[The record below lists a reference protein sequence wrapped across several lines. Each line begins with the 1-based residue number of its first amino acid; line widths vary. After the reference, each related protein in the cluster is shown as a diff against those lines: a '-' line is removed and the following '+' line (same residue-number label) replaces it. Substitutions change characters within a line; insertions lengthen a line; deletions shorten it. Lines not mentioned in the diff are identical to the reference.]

1 MTPEQLVQTTGLFY
15 QSLIHPAL
23 DDPTFLADL
32 DRFCQMRDNLDRGL
46 ALQLI
51 EEVNWRDRLLG
62 FAVAALL
69 QDWSLSSAIL
79 ETLQRRLTGMAIV
92 PAGAW
97 LVIQHQRVPEASPAL
112 ILTRF
117 DLTLFDGEVG
127 WVLTRLQAVREG
139 TFSVATEE
147 AGPHSGQSFQDQLEL
162 YESLCESA

>member
-51 EEVNWRDRLLG
+51 QEVNWRDRLLG

-79 ETLQRRLTGMAIV
+79 ETLQRPTGMAIV
-92 PAGAW
+92 PAGVW
-97 LVIQHQRVPEASPAL
+97 LMIQHQRAPKASPEL
-112 ILTRF
+112 ILTGF
-117 DLTLFDGEVG
+117 DLTMFDGEVG
-127 WVLTRLQAVREG
+127 WVLTRLQEEREG
-139 TFSVATEE
+139 RFSVSPEE
-147 AGPHSGQSFQDQLEL
+147 TGPNYGQSLQDQLEL